1 MSVLVLKLDLA
12 PPSNPWR
19 NNHVLLGWA
28 ALALGALVLAGSL
41 ALTWVAYRSAA
52 ISGRLAGSLANK
64 TRSTAETQARILTE
78 LRSVDV
84 TRELPRWRLAERIYT
99 ERSLPWSRLT
109 SELERCMVKD
119 MRVKSVQR
127 NRSNDQ
133 RVQLKLKGEA
143 RSREAE
149 AAFVEALQKNPFFD
163 QVILEREGERQGGG
177 VDFDYTLSVAAN
189 PPPYQPLPK
198 GPAPG
203 KAVPVPARAAVPAP
217 AGAPARTIAVPP
229 PPPPRAVPA
238 APAPAEA
245 NPGPTTTRLPGGVR
259 PFRPGRPTGRR
270 MPTGPEVDQ

>member
-1 MSVLVLKLDLA
+1 MAVHTLKLDLA

-19 NNHVLLGWA
+19 NNHVLLGWS
-28 ALALGALVLAGSL
+28 ALALGALVLVASL
-41 ALTWVAYRSAA
+41 GFTWVAYRSAA

-64 TRSTAETQARILTE
+64 TRSTADTQARILNE

-119 MRVKSVQR
+119 MRVKSIQR

-163 QVILEREGERQGGG
+163 QVILEREGERQGTG

-198 GPAPG
+198 GPA
-203 KAVPVPARAAVPAP
+203 AVRTAAAP
-217 AGAPARTIAVPP
+217 ATAAAMPRTIAVPP
-229 PPPPRAVPA
+229 PAPPRPVSA
-238 APAPAEA
+238 APAPAPAPAEV
-245 NPGPTTTRLPGGVR
+245 NPPPTTTRIPGGVR

-270 MPTGPEVDQ
+270 MPAGPEVDQ